1 MTEDQLDLFK
11 KARNSLAAARL
22 LLDGGFPQF
31 AVSRAYYTMFY
42 VAEAFLE
49 GEGMAF
55 SKHSA
60 VIAAFGQH
68 FAHTGKVPLTF
79 HKVLVEAE
87 RLRHQADYGL
97 PDDMKFEQAQQQLA
111 HAEQFVELAERL
123 IGPLPPSPGEKA

>member
-1 MTEDQLDLFK
+1 MTGDQLDLLK

-42 VAEAFLE
+42 VAEALLE
-49 GEGMAF
+49 GEEMAF

-60 VIAAFGQH
+60 AIAACGQH

-87 RLRHQADYGL
+87 KLRHQADYSL
-97 PDDMKFEQAQQQLA
+97 PDDMTF
-111 HAEQFVELAERL
+111 
-123 IGPLPPSPGEKA
+123 G